1 MNILVTGGSRGI
13 GKGIVAELLKAGHR
27 VGYCGRKEVDP
38 ASVPENAAFFRC
50 DVSDIA
56 SHDAML
62 DEFEKVFGTPPD
74 MLVNNAGV
82 APEVRNDLLD
92 MTQESFE
99 RVIKI
104 NLQGP
109 FFLTQNTAR
118 RMAKA
123 AEKEPADS
131 RKFRAIV
138 NIGSVSADVASISRG
153 EYCLSKSAVTMA
165 TRLFAVRLA
174 DLNIAVY
181 ELRPGVIKSDMTEC
195 VTAKYDKLIAEG
207 LTLQRRWGQPEDIG
221 KAVVMLAAGSLAYST
236 GQIIGI
242 DGGMTI
248 GHF

>member
-13 GKGIVAELLKAGHR
+13 GKGIVAELLKAGHK
-27 VGYCGRKEVDP
+27 VAYCGRKEVDP
-38 ASVPENAAFFRC
+38 ASVPENAVFFRC

-56 SHDAML
+56 SFDAML
-62 DEFEKVFGTPPD
+62 DAFENHFGAPPD

-82 APEVRNDLLD
+82 APEVRSDLLD
-92 MTQESFE
+92 MSVESFE
-99 RVIKI
+99 RVMKI
-104 NLQGP
+104 NLHGP
-109 FFLTQNTAR
+109 FFLTQNVAR

-123 AEKEPADS
+123 AAEEPENAK
-131 RKFRAIV
+131 KFRAIV

-174 DLNIAVY
+174 DLGIAVY
-181 ELRPGVIKSDMTEC
+181 ELRPGIIKSDMTEC

-221 KAVVMLAAGSLAYST
+221 KAVVMLAEGKLAYST